1 MHFGNLHFVASL
13 QTAQEHCCPKIRF
26 RSCSARLGAWA
37 ASPLYLC
44 RQSPGQLDAPV
55 ARTTLFAAVSPSLA
69 RMLCPAGEPASMLF
83 KTQSAAVY
91 GIDANIIE
99 VEVDV
104 SPSRDPKENF
114 QTVGLPDTAVKESRQ
129 RITAALR
136 NCGYE
141 VPLTK
146 ITINL
151 APADIKKEGSGF
163 DLPMAMGILGA
174 YGGLIKKEL
183 TEYVMVGELS
193 LDGGIRGVRG
203 ALPIAIAARAKK
215 IANLIV
221 PEVNAREAAVVSG
234 VNVYPVKSLIDVVNL
249 LNSGNGI
256 SPLTVDT
263 SQMLGATEQSG
274 AADFKEV
281 RGQFTAKRALEV
293 ACAGG
298 HNILMI
304 GPPGSG
310 KTMLAKR
317 VSGIL
322 PPLTFEEALETTKIH
337 SVAGVLDA
345 AAGLVSVRPFRAP
358 HHTISDAGLIGGG
371 IIPRPGEVSLS
382 HNGVLF
388 LDELPE
394 FPRNVLEVMRQPL
407 EDGTVCIAR
416 ASMPLTFPARFML
429 AAAMN
434 PCPCGFF
441 NDRSREC
448 RCTQPMIQ
456 RYMQKISGP
465 LMDRIDIHIDVP
477 AVNYKEMRST
487 VAPEG
492 SAQVRDRVMRAREI
506 QLRRFML
513 PEVSSRQTTAPKSGA
528 ETDGEPA
535 QPLSETPNRIDGE
548 RLREANR
555 TEPALSD
562 RLQGGSRTGAT
573 RTYCNAQMTPRQ
585 IRAFCELSAD
595 CERLLERAMM
605 QQGLTARAHDR
616 ILKVARTIA
625 DLEGEQA
632 IQPKHIAEAIQ
643 YRTLDRTF
651 WA

>member
-1 MHFGNLHFVASL
+1 
-13 QTAQEHCCPKIRF
+13 
-26 RSCSARLGAWA
+26 
-37 ASPLYLC
+37 
-44 RQSPGQLDAPV
+44 
-55 ARTTLFAAVSPSLA
+55 
-69 RMLCPAGEPASMLF
+69 MLF
-83 KTQSAAVY
+83 KTQSAAVF

-104 SPSRDPKENF
+104 GPSRDPKENF
-114 QTVGLPDTAVKESRQ
+114 QTVGLPDAAVRESRQ
-129 RITAALR
+129 RIRAALR

-141 VPLTK
+141 VPLTQ

-174 YGGLIKKEL
+174 YGGLVKKEL
-183 TEYVMVGELS
+183 PEFVMVGELS

-263 SQMLGATEQSG
+263 SQMLGSTGESG
-274 AADFKEV
+274 VADFKEV
-281 RGQFTAKRALEV
+281 RGQFTAKRALEI

-317 VSGIL
+317 IPTIL

-337 SVAGVLDA
+337 SVAGVLDQGT
-345 AAGLVSVRPFRAP
+345 GLVGTRPYRSP

-371 IIPRPGEVSLS
+371 VIPRPGEVSLA
-382 HNGVLF
+382 HNGLLF

-394 FPRNVLEVMRQPL
+394 FPRNVLEVLRQPL
-407 EDGTVCIAR
+407 EDGTVSIAR
-416 ASMPLTFPARFML
+416 ASMSLTFPARFML

-434 PCPCGFF
+434 PCPCGFH
-441 NDRSREC
+441 NDRTRDC
-448 RCTQPMIQ
+448 QCTTPMIQ
-456 RYMQKISGP
+456 RYVSKISGP

-487 VAPEG
+487 HEPEN
-492 SAQVRDRVMRAREI
+492 SATIRERVIRARQK
-506 QLRRFML
+506 QLERF
-513 PEVSSRQTTAPKSGA
+513 STSREK
-528 ETDGEPA
+528 
-535 QPLSETPNRIDGE
+535 L
-548 RLREANR
+548 
-555 TEPALSD
+555 
-562 RLQGGSRTGAT
+562 
-573 RTYCNAQMTPRQ
+573 YCNAQMSSRH
-585 IRAFCELSAD
+585 IRTFCELSPD
-595 CERLLERAMM
+595 CERLLERAMT
-605 QQGLTARAHDR
+605 QQGLSARAHDR
-616 ILKVARTIA
+616 ILKVARTVA
-625 DLEGEQA
+625 DLEESPKLE
-632 IQPKHIAEAIQ
+632 PKHIAEAIQ
-643 YRTLDRTF
+643 YRSLDRTY